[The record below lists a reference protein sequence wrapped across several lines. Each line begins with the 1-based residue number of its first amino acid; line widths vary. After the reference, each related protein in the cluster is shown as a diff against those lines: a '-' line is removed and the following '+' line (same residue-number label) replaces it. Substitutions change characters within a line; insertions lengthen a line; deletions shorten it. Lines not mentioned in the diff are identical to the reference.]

1 MKSIICAGGLN
12 YTGAQG
18 EFFAAATCAG
28 ETQITGFSALMPGDM
43 ELKNIK
49 IKQLLRSGA
58 VPRKGAALFQ

>member
-28 ETQITGFSALMPGDM
+28 EMQITGFSALMPGDM
-43 ELKNIK
+43 KLK
-49 IKQLLRSGA
+49 A
-58 VPRKGAALFQ
+58 